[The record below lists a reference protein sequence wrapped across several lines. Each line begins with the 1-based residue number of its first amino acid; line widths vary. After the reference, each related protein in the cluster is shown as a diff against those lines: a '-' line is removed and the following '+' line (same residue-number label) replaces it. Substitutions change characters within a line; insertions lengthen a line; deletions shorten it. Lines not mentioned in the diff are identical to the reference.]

1 MNSTLIGG
9 CGFIGTNLAAALAA
23 RRDSRV
29 GGEQDVIT
37 VVDRKEEYFQHI
49 LKMRLPGVRFLE
61 GDFRPDTDF
70 DRQVKGADVV
80 YHLACTTIPGTSNQN
95 IPEELEANVIPT
107 ARLLDA
113 CVRQHVGRVVFLSS
127 GGAVYG
133 KKGACPVREDMVT
146 YPISSYGIQKV
157 TIEKLLYLYR
167 YQEGLDYR
175 VIRLANPY
183 GPYQRPN
190 GRLGVVTTFIYRAL
204 TDHHLEVYGDGSVVR
219 DFLYIDDAVRGILN
233 IVDGESDLRVFNLG
247 SGHGTSVAEVIEA
260 VRRTV
265 YPDLTLDYIA
275 GRPTDV
281 PANYLDISRY
291 ESIYGCLHP
300 ISLEEGIRRTASFL
314 ESRIRSSFQ

>member
-9 CGFIGTNLAAALAA
+9 CGFLGTNLAAALAA
-23 RRDSRV
+23 RSGSRK
-29 GGEQDVIT
+29 GGAPDVIT

-49 LKMRLPGVRFLE
+49 LEMGLSGVRFLE

-204 TDHHLEVYGDGSVVR
+204 TDHHLEVYGDGSVIR

-233 IVDGESDLRVFNLG
+233 IVDGENDLRVFNLG

-265 YPDLTLDYIA
+265 YPDLTVDYIA

-314 ESRIRSSFQ
+314 EGKIRNSFQ

>member
-9 CGFIGTNLAAALAA
+9 CGFLGTNLAAALAA
-23 RRDSRV
+23 RSGSRK
-29 GGEQDVIT
+29 GGAPDVIT

-49 LKMRLPGVRFLE
+49 LEMRLPGVRFLE

-146 YPISSYGIQKV
+146 
-157 TIEKLLYLYR
+157 
-167 YQEGLDYR
+167 
-175 VIRLANPY
+175 
-183 GPYQRPN
+183 
-190 GRLGVVTTFIYRAL
+190 
-204 TDHHLEVYGDGSVVR
+204 
-219 DFLYIDDAVRGILN
+219 
-233 IVDGESDLRVFNLG
+233 
-247 SGHGTSVAEVIEA
+247 
-260 VRRTV
+260 
-265 YPDLTLDYIA
+265 
-275 GRPTDV
+275 
-281 PANYLDISRY
+281 
-291 ESIYGCLHP
+291 
-300 ISLEEGIRRTASFL
+300 
-314 ESRIRSSFQ
+314 